1 MASIDFVLFTV
12 TGVSASMMMTVRPV
26 MAKP

>member
-12 TGVSASMMMTVRPV
+12 TGVRASMMMMVSPV